1 MSNNSIKLLEKDVS
15 ELWNLES
22 ERSAISTKKINK
34 IHNNK
39 MVLKSNY
46 ERDVQ
51 TYDEVIILK

>member
-39 MVLKSNY
+39 MVLKANY
-46 ERDVQ
+46 ERDV
-51 TYDEVIILK
+51 